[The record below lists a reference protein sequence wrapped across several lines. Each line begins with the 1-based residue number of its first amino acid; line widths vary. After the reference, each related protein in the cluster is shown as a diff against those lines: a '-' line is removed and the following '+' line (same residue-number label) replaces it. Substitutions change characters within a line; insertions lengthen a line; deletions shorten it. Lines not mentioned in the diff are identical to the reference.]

1 MNTLLA
7 IFIVTA
13 IGQGPI
19 PTTPTVNRP
28 AAHAS
33 MATPWDAVHAYL
45 AEHAT
50 RIDSRTEDLLKAE
63 AYSGT
68 CTWTLV
74 GCADRNSA
82 PPVLDGPGLGWP
94 AADRVVFFASD
105 SEALIAA
112 SMILDITAN
121 PPPDSG
127 DLDQD

>member
-7 IFIVTA
+7 ILFVTA

-19 PTTPTVNRP
+19 PTASPVHRV

-33 MATPWDAVHAYL
+33 ITTPWDAVHAYF

-50 RIDSRTEDLLKAE
+50 HLDAWTEDLLKAE

-74 GCADRNSA
+74 GCANRNSA
-82 PPVLDGPGLGWP
+82 QPELDGPGLGWP
-94 AADRVVFFASD
+94 AADRVVTFATE
-105 SEALIAA
+105 SEALTAA
-112 SMILDITAN
+112 AMILDITAN
-121 PPPDSG
+121 PPPNSCDF
-127 DLDQD
+127 DQD